1 MDKITLEGMLV
12 DLELTFEA
20 KDDNVWVI
28 TGEEKG
34 LENVVLMIEDSLLI
48 IRVNVMDIPE
58 GNKESFFETLLRLNA
73 SSLVHGAYAL
83 EESSVILIDT
93 LETID
98 LSIEELRASLD
109 AISLALVS
117 DYEKLSSF
125 LK

>member
-20 KDDNVWVI
+20 KGDDVWVI
-28 TGEEKG
+28 TGDEKG

-48 IRVNVMDIPE
+48 IRVNVMDIPA
-58 GNKESFFETLLRLNA
+58 GDKENFFETLLRLNA